1 MAPPVTIKHPAKLAE
16 WVETMERN
24 AAAAT
29 NVENQRAAIRYRI
42 NGKHVEC
49 RSTHTTKGGTY
60 VLFYV
65 DDRRTSRANLPT
77 LLLPQ

>member
-16 WVETMERN
+16 WVETMERS

-29 NVENQRAAIRYRI
+29 NVAHPRATLRYRI

-49 RSTHTTKGGTY
+49 RSTHTTRNGTY

-65 DDRRTSRANLPT
+65 DDRRTARSNLSARI
-77 LLLPQ
+77 LPQ